1 MYADTAT
8 ALSVS
13 AALVEKALGNKAR
26 VTAAR
31 ATAAKSTRP
40 RPPVLARHSCAPFI
54 TARAYLESRGFAER
68 DVRRLAPVLGR
79 EVARRYTGDEN
90 RVVPE
95 GTPGGRVYDV
105 AAYPVSA
112 RSLFDGALDSIHR

>member
-1 MYADTAT
+1 MYEDTAN

-26 VTAAR
+26 VAAAR
-31 ATAAKSTRP
+31 ATAAESTRP
-40 RPPVLARHSCAPFI
+40 RPPVLARHSCAPVI

-79 EVARRYTGDEN
+79 EVARRYTGDEK

-95 GTPGGRVYDV
+95 GTPSGRVYDV

-112 RSLFDGALDSIHR
+112 RSIFDEALESIPR

>member
-1 MYADTAT
+1 MPARPSRRRAAMYADTAT
-8 ALSVS
+8 ELSVS

-26 VTAAR
+26 VAAAR

-68 DVRRLAPVLGR
+68 DVVRLAPVLGR

-95 GTPGGRVYDV
+95 GT
-105 AAYPVSA
+105 
-112 RSLFDGALDSIHR
+112 